1 MLTHCVERGRRAS
14 APLGVRGYQRAGA
27 EPIFRIAATYEEYGV
42 RFGRYELLDPT
53 LGAEG
58 VRGHVVIL
66 PPHLRRSQI
75 LEDIGPCRTAML
87 TGWAMDRNC
96 RFRYRVDEAIPLS
109 DHADFQE
116 LLALVRQAAPKKV
129 YTLH

>member
-1 MLTHCVERGRRAS
+1 M
-14 APLGVRGYQRAGA
+14 A
-27 EPIFRIAATYEEYGV
+27 EPIFRIARIYEEYDV

-53 LGAEG
+53 LGAGG
-58 VRGHVVIL
+58 VRGQVVIL

-116 LLALVRQAAPKKV
+116 LLALARQAAPNKV
-129 YTLH
+129 YTVHGSPEFAKHLRLLGYDAVHLG